1 MPFQKL
7 VRARL
12 PAVAVGIESNSASV
26 VQIDRARGGFV
37 IRRAAALHLTPEVIK
52 PSFDQLNITDGTAV
66 AQALTDLVTSAGLLR
81 QRKFSAALPEAA
93 IRSAIVT
100 IEGTSG
106 SRRETE
112 EMFEWKVERSFG
124 APIPELRISRES
136 MIPDAQRHARFLVNA
151 VRREVLAE
159 YESLFRSLRWHVGLI
174 LPRHT
179 GEEQWLRNGKHGDGL
194 LLTAHDEGFTAVLM
208 RGEKPLAVRTVFC
221 EPEEREDELHR
232 ILLFYRD
239 RVGTS
244 TSLERLLILGDRV
257 DKERVAA
264 IVGEAFGVN
273 LKPLKAADV
282 GLTVPTNNLDFDA
295 IAAPAGLARMAW

>member
-1 MPFQKL
+1 MPSPLTKL
-7 VRARL
+7 VKPRL
-12 PAVAVGIESNSASV
+12 PTAAIGIESTNAAV
-26 VQIDRARGGFV
+26 VQNDRGRGGFV
-37 IRRAAALHLTPEVIK
+37 IRRAASVNLAPDLVN
-52 PSFDQLNITDGTAV
+52 PSFDQPNLSDPALLGA
-66 AQALTDLVTSAGLLR
+66 ALTDLITSAGLLR
-81 QRKFSAALPEAA
+81 QKKFSAALPEATT
-93 IRSAIVT
+93 RSAIIT
-100 IEGTSG
+100 LEGGSG

-124 APIPELRISRES
+124 APIAELRVSREH
-136 MIPDAQRHARFLVNA
+136 MTPDAQRHTRYLVNG
-151 VRREVLAE
+151 VRRDVLAE
-159 YESLFRSLRWHVGLI
+159 YESVFRSLRWHVGLI

-221 EPEEREDELHR
+221 DPQDREDELHR

-244 TSLERLLILGDRV
+244 QGSSLDRLLVLGERV

-264 IVGEAFGVN
+264 IVGEAFGVS
-273 LKPLKAADV
+273 LKPLQAGDV
-282 GLTVPTNNLDFDA
+282 GLLVPSRSLD
-295 IAAPAGLARMAW
+295 